1 MNCPEIPVNPRTSET
16 HLLQIAEIES
26 PAGGFIGMTFC
37 PGKRDPGAM
46 TGPWD
51 RDLLTDLKVVSAW
64 RTRVLITLMEDH
76 ELVQLGVPAIGET
89 TRSLGMT
96 WYHLP
101 IRDVSVPDSYFEI
114 AWKRAGAE
122 LRQRLIAGA
131 RIVIHCKGGLG
142 RTGLIAAR
150 LLIELGESPGRALRH
165 VRKERPGAVETRE
178 QEDYVLRKVPA
189 LLAMRSSSGK

>member
-1 MNCPEIPVNPRTSET
+1 VKPRTSET
-16 HLLQIAEIES
+16 HPLQIAAIES

-37 PGKRDPGAM
+37 PGKQDPGAM
-46 TGPWD
+46 TGPWE

-64 RTRVLITLMEDH
+64 HTRAVITLMEDH

-101 IRDVSVPDSYFEI
+101 IRDVSVPDSSFKNS
-114 AWKRAGAE
+114 WKKAGAE
-122 LRQRLIAGA
+122 LRQRLIAGE

-142 RTGLIAAR
+142 RTGLIAAQ
-150 LLIELGESPGRALRH
+150 LLIELGESPERALMR
-165 VRKERPGAVETRE
+165 VRKEWPGAVETQE
-178 QEDYVLRKVPA
+178 QEDYVLEKVPT

>member
-1 MNCPEIPVNPRTSET
+1 MKTRTSET
-16 HLLQIAEIES
+16 HPLKIAAIES

-37 PGKRDPGAM
+37 PGKRNPGAM

-64 RTRVLITLMEDH
+64 RARVLITLMEDH

>member
-1 MNCPEIPVNPRTSET
+1 VKTRTSET
-16 HLLQIAEIES
+16 HPLQIAAIES

-37 PGKRDPGAM
+37 PGKQDPGAM
-46 TGPWD
+46 AGPWK

-64 RTRVLITLMEDH
+64 RARVVITLMEDH

-101 IRDVSVPDSYFEI
+101 IRDVSAPDSSFETV
-114 AWKRAGAE
+114 WKKAGAE
-122 LRQRLIAGA
+122 LRQRLIAGE
-131 RIVIHCKGGLG
+131 RILIHCKGGLG

-150 LLIELGESPGRALRH
+150 LLIELGESPGRALRR

-178 QEDYVLRKVPA
+178 QEDYVLKKVPA